1 MQHTRDLKGVV
12 QVDGEAYDWEVRRQ
26 PQRTTGNEW
35 QGIGIAL
42 QLQGYQR
49 EAIVMFPMTMRSNGI
64 PNFER
69 QRINVESIKNAVRSA
84 MAAGWDPTS
93 RGKVVVFDVD
103 ADGN

>member
-12 QVDGEAYDWEVRRQ
+12 QVDGDDYEWEVRRQ

-42 QLQGYQR
+42 RLKDFKR
-49 EAIVMFPMTMRSNGI
+49 EAIVMFPMVMRANGM

-69 QRINVESIKNAVRSA
+69 QRISIEAVKTAVGSA
-84 MAAGWDPTS
+84 IAAGWDPTS

-103 ADGN
+103 AEGR

>member
-12 QVDGEAYDWEVRRQ
+12 HVDGDDYAWEVRRQ

-42 QLQGYQR
+42 RQVDAQR
-49 EAIVMFPMTMRSNGI
+49 EAIVQFPMAMRSNGA

-69 QRINVESIKNAVRSA
+69 QRINVEAVKNAVASA
-84 MAAGWDPTS
+84 IAAGWDPTS

>member
-1 MQHTRDLKGVV
+1 VQRTRDNSGTVV
-12 QVDGEAYDWEVRRQ
+12 VDGETYEWEIRRQ

-42 QLQGYQR
+42 RLKDAQR
-49 EAIVMFPMTMRSNGI
+49 EAIVMFPMAMRSNGI

-69 QRINVESIKNAVRSA
+69 QRINVESVRNAVSSA
-84 MAAGWDPTS
+84 IAAGWDPTS

-103 ADGN
+103 AAGN

>member
-12 QVDGEAYDWEVRRQ
+12 QVDGEDYEWEVRRQ
-26 PQRTTGNEW
+26 PQRTTGNNW
-35 QGIGIAL
+35 DGIGIAL
-42 QLQGYQR
+42 KLVEGQR
-49 EAIVMFPMTMRSNGI
+49 EAIVLFPMVMRANGT

-69 QRINVESIKNAVRSA
+69 QRINLESVRNAIASA
-84 MAAGWDPTS
+84 IAAGWDPTS

>member
-12 QVDGEAYDWEVRRQ
+12 RVDGEDYEWEVRRQ
-26 PQRTTGNEW
+26 PLRTIGNQW

-42 QLQGYQR
+42 RLVGAQR
-49 EAIVMFPMTMRSNGI
+49 EAIVQFPMTMRANGA

-69 QRINVESIKNAVRSA
+69 QRINVDSVKNAVSSA
-84 MAAGWDPTS
+84 IEAGWNPTS

>member
-12 QVDGEAYDWEVRRQ
+12 QVDGEDYEWEVRRQ

-42 QLQGYQR
+42 RQKGAQR
-49 EAIVMFPMTMRSNGI
+49 EAIVMFPMTMRADGI

-69 QRINVESIKNAVRSA
+69 QRINVESVRNAGRAQLIAATHSAKVSAGVR
-84 MAAGWDPTS
+84 
-93 RGKVVVFDVD
+93 
-103 ADGN
+103 

>member
-1 MQHTRDLKGVV
+1 MQHTRDLKVVV
-12 QVDGEAYDWEVRRQ
+12 QVDGEDYEWEVRRQ

-42 QLQGYQR
+42 RQKGAQR
-49 EAIVMFPMTMRSNGI
+49 EAIVMFPMIMRANGI

-69 QRINVESIKNAVRSA
+69 QRINVESVRNAVASA
-84 MAAGWDPTS
+84 IAAGWDPTS

-103 ADGN
+103 ADGR

>member
-12 QVDGEAYDWEVRRQ
+12 RVDGDDYVWEVRRQ
-26 PQRTTGNEW
+26 PLRTIGNEW

-42 QLQGYQR
+42 RLVDAQR
-49 EAIVMFPMTMRSNGI
+49 EAIVQFPMTMRANGS

-69 QRINVESIKNAVRSA
+69 QRINVDAVKNAVASA
-84 MAAGWDPTS
+84 IAAGWNPTS